1 MNHPL
6 SNSLP
11 GKEDFL
17 IDLSNNNY
25 SGETIYNYG
34 RDLSFFEKFLELEGI
49 SFKKISKRTIS
60 LYKGFL
66 RSGRHLQILTTAKDT
81 KESGSLKKK
90 QIVEERNNLARSKGS
105 KINEIYQ
112 SSRTI
117 HQNEAYLNQLSSRS
131 INRMLST
138 LRTYLKFLIE
148 FDHFCPIPPESIKL
162 IKTERKEPQ
171 VADLDELVKIIEAPY
186 EFEKDEFIKL
196 RNCAMLELLF
206 STGMR
211 ISELVNLNIDQI
223 NREGKI
229 FIMGKGKKQRLV
241 YLTHRARG
249 HLNRYLE
256 IRKKYDSPA
265 LFISV
270 RGKNDRK
277 NRITARYVQMKIQRY
292 RQLLGIVVP
301 VTPHGLRHGFA
312 TYLAEEGAN
321 PAAIQHLLGHES
333 LQTTTRYV
341 HASDKFAE
349 ETHKKY
355 HPLAVE

>member
-1 MNHPL
+1 MPYN
-6 SNSLP
+6 LP
-11 GKEDFL
+11 EREDFL

-25 SGETIYNYG
+25 SAETIYNYG

-49 SFKKISKRTIS
+49 NFRKVNKRTIS

-66 RSGRHLQILTTAKDT
+66 RSGKHLEIIKSNSEAKNI
-81 KESGSLKKK
+81 LKKTDNNK
-90 QIVEERNNLARSKGS
+90 LARNKENSTRSKGS
-105 KINEIYQ
+105 EIDEIYQ
-112 SSRTI
+112 RGIQTRKTQSGV
-117 HQNEAYLNQLSSRS
+117 NPLSSRS
-131 INRMLST
+131 INRMLSA

-148 FDHFCPIPPESIKL
+148 FDHFCPVSPESIKL

-171 VADLDELVKIIEAPY
+171 VADLDDLVKIIEAPG

-196 RNCAMLELLF
+196 RNSAMLELLF

-241 YLTHRARG
+241 YLTQRARG
-249 HLNRYLE
+249 YLNEYLE
-256 IRKKYDSPA
+256 VRKKYHSPA
-265 LFISV
+265 LFVSI
-270 RGKNDRK
+270 RNCKNNRK
-277 NRITARYVQMKIQRY
+277 GRITARYVQLKIQKY
-292 RQLLGIVVP
+292 RQLLGIVIP

-349 ETHKKY
+349 ETHKKC